1 MASRP
6 RAPSTRSSTRTKT
19 AAAIPAPSA
28 APARATRTASKATP
42 APTAA
47 PKKTATR
54 KPLVNRANSPD
65 TKTNGRNAPLKSS
78 QSSGTLELP
87 PDNDREP
94 IKAFLRIR
102 PRLDDGESGYEPYL
116 EPLSDT
122 AVRMTDP
129 STSTS
134 RSRMSTVNPSS
145 IFTFSHVFPP
155 DTQQPEFFCKT
166 TLPLVRDV
174 LEGRNGLL
182 FTYGVTNSGKTYT
195 IQGGSTQ
202 GSAGILPRTLDVIFN
217 SIEGL
222 HGDDTFRPVRLQG
235 IELTSESDEPTTIR
249 LPSKGSSP
257 ALADV
262 LEDDIPTS
270 VDTDA
275 DTTVLKLDRNY
286 EYTIWL
292 SYAEVYNEK
301 VYDLFGSLESGAAPS
316 PNPPGTPVRGASSIP
331 RPTSSFL
338 NLPVPSNSKSHPLL
352 LTRKALPV
360 KPCPLSDG
368 DVDGDATSAGKYVAG
383 LRQVRVRSAAEA
395 KELLRLGQLH
405 RRVFGTLANS
415 QSSRSHALV
424 TIKVLRVH
432 RGERHD
438 PTSIQTARLTLV
450 DLAGSERTKHTHTSG
465 ERLREAGNIN
475 KSLMVLGQCM
485 ETLRANQRALARS
498 LQQGVAPGQRL
509 DTRDVKRGLALVP
522 FRHSKLTEVLMDY
535 FVGEGR
541 AVMIVNVNPYDTG
554 FDENVHVMK
563 FAALAREVCTVP
575 ATNAARA
582 PPSPTKPKTN
592 GVRASVNGPHRR
604 TVTLSFGGAGRK
616 ASEAHLE
623 VLEEDEELDDGEETS
638 VEDDEPINPL
648 VNALFDEIEELRMQ
662 LYDAHIRCALIEAE
676 TREEVMGEME
686 ERMRSMEDMFT
697 RRLMRVMEH
706 NEERM
711 DAKLDMIQRSRMLSG
726 GSRVPRS
733 EGGYSD
739 SVADSVD
746 SDAIGQLRMSD
757 TGEFEDGQ
765 SSVAGRDADY
775 ESNDSEADVRSHSNS
790 EARSRT
796 PSPLAGKG
804 RPAPKRQSTLKPRTT
819 PPAKGKSQPEDE
831 MDVDDTETDD
841 AHTVSPVED
850 EDDEIEEESESEDDD
865 DRDFINDSG
874 SDFESEHDSTEE
886 LSESEASE
894 AAPAPTNAKSRAFG
908 TKGKSSAKPLE
919 TAKTK
924 RAAQTSARGR
934 RSTRSTGSRAVA
946 ELGKELDELSLGGGD
961 ADDSTVIIPN
971 RKARTEAAGG
981 TEYVPKGGEVET
993 AKKKKRQLGKGR
1005 VITEDEIENMVAE
1018 GSQDGG
1024 RQLRRSTRG
1033 NR

>member
-1 MASRP
+1 
-6 RAPSTRSSTRTKT
+6 
-19 AAAIPAPSA
+19 
-28 APARATRTASKATP
+28 
-42 APTAA
+42 
-47 PKKTATR
+47 
-54 KPLVNRANSPD
+54 
-65 TKTNGRNAPLKSS
+65 
-78 QSSGTLELP
+78 
-87 PDNDREP
+87 
-94 IKAFLRIR
+94 
-102 PRLDDGESGYEPYL
+102 
-116 EPLSDT
+116 
-122 AVRMTDP
+122 MTDP
-129 STSTS
+129 SSSTS
-134 RSRMSTVNPSS
+134 RSRMSTANPTS
-145 IFTFSHVFPP
+145 IYTFSHVFPP
-155 DTQQPEFFCKT
+155 DTQQPEFFSKT
-166 TLPLVRDV
+166 TLPLVHDV

-195 IQGGSTQ
+195 IQGGNTQ

-222 HGDDTFRPVRLQG
+222 HGDDRYRPVRLQG
-235 IELTSESDEPTTIR
+235 IELASESDEPTTIR
-249 LPSKGSSP
+249 LPSKNGTP

-262 LEDDIPTS
+262 LEDDLPS
-270 VDTDA
+270 AASADA
-275 DTTVLKLDRNY
+275 DPTTLKLDRNY

-316 PNPPGTPVRGASSIP
+316 SNSQGTPARGNSAIP

-338 NLPVPSNSKSHPLL
+338 NLPVPSNNKAHPLL
-352 LTRKALPV
+352 LTRKALMV

-368 DVDGDATSAGKYVAG
+368 DVDGDATSAGKYIAG

-432 RGERHD
+432 RGERQD

-465 ERLREAGNIN
+465 DRLREAGNIN

-498 LQQGVAPGQRL
+498 LQQGVAPGSRL

-563 FAALAREVCTVP
+563 FAALTREVCTVP
-575 ATNAARA
+575 ATNAPRV
-582 PPSPTKPKTN
+582 PPSTSKPKMMMN
-592 GVRASVNGPHRR
+592 GARVSSGTSGPHRR
-604 TVTLSFGGAGRK
+604 QVTISFGGAGRK

-662 LYDAHIRCALIEAE
+662 LYEAHIRCALIEAE
-676 TREEVMGEME
+676 TREE
-686 ERMRSMEDMFT
+686 DMFA

-706 NEERM
+706 NEEKM

-726 GSRVPRS
+726 GGRVPRS

-739 SVADSVD
+739 SVADSID

-757 TGEFEDGQ
+757 TGEYDDGP
-765 SSVAGRDADY
+765 SSAAGRDGDN
-775 ESNDSEADVRSHSNS
+775 ESNDSEADARSNS

-804 RPAPKRQSTLKPRTT
+804 KPAPKRQSTIRPRTT
-819 PPAKGKSQPEDE
+819 PPSKAKPASRPSPGTDDE
-831 MDVDDTETDD
+831 MDVDETETDD
-841 AHTVSPVED
+841 GETASPAEDGEDGEEDEVED
-850 EDDEIEEESESEDDD
+850 EIEDDDSEDDFID
-865 DRDFINDSG
+865 DEAESP
-874 SDFESEHDSTEE
+874 SEFESERDSIEE
-886 LSESEASE
+886 WSESEASE
-894 AAPAPTNAKSRAFG
+894 VITAKAKAKPKAPPA
-908 TKGKSSAKPLE
+908 KGKATDATPLA
-919 TAKTK
+919 TAKAK
-924 RAAQTSARGR
+924 RAAQSTATRGR
-934 RSTRSTGSRAVA
+934 RSTRTSSSSRAVA
-946 ELGKELDELSLGGGD
+946 ELGEDLDALSLGGD
-961 ADDSTVIIPN
+961 PDDSTVVIPN
-971 RKARTEAAGG
+971 RKAREEAMGG
-981 TEYVPKGGEVET
+981 LEYVPKKGET
-993 AKKKKRQLGKGR
+993 DIGKKKKRQLGKGR
-1005 VITEDEIENMVAE
+1005 VVTEDEIESLVAE
-1018 GSQDGG
+1018 GSQEGG
-1024 RQLRRSTRG
+1024 RMIAQRRCSLLHLSSM
-1033 NR
+1033 